1 MKKHTGLLS
10 VENLSV
16 AFRHGE
22 AFMRVVNNISFTVQS
37 GEKVAIVGESGSGKS
52 VTALSIMGL
61 HNRAQVDYPGGSIV
75 HEDRNLLTLPEN
87 ELRMIRGRDIAMI
100 FQEPMTSLNPVYPIG
115 EQLIEPLIVHK
126 GFTRNQAR
134 EHMLGLLR
142 AVEIEHPERR
152 FGDYPHMLSGGQRQR
167 VMIAMAL
174 ACNPKLLIAD
184 EPTTAL
190 DVTIQA
196 EVMRLLDRLQA
207 EFNMAI
213 LLISHDLN
221 LVRRFADKILV
232 MKSGRIV
239 EQAGAETLFK
249 APKDPY
255 TVHLINSQPQAAPLQ
270 PAGSET
276 LLTVRNLACHFPVR
290 QGFLR
295 RTIDVIRAVDQV
307 DVELKAGETVGI
319 VGESGSGKST
329 LARCILRLQQCSG
342 DIKFEGRELQHKSQG
357 ELRPLRKE
365 MQVVFQDP
373 YSSLSPRMTVEG
385 ILTEGLNVHF
395 PGLKAEEKKRRCR
408 DILQEVGLDGSMLSR
423 YPHEFSGGQRQRI
436 AIARVIILKPK
447 LLILDE
453 PTSALDVSIQAQLLQ
468 LLRNLQQN
476 YRISYLFISHDLRVI
491 RSIAHRVLI
500 MRQGKVVEQ
509 GDAREVFRQPAHEYT
524 RALLDAA
531 LL

>member
-1 MKKHTGLLS
+1 MKKQTGLLS
-10 VENLSV
+10 VENLSI
-16 AFRHGE
+16 AFRQGGSSVQ
-22 AFMRVVNNISFTVQS
+22 VVNDISFTVGT

-61 HNRAQVDYPGGSIV
+61 HNREQVDYPGGRIV
-75 HEDRNLLTLPEN
+75 HEDRNLLTLSEN
-87 ELRMIRGRDIAMI
+87 ELRRIRGRDIAII
-100 FQEPMTSLNPVYPIG
+100 FQEPMTSLNPVYTIG

-152 FGDYPHMLSGGQRQR
+152 FDDYPHMLSGGQRQR

-174 ACNPKLLIAD
+174 ACNPGLLIAD

-196 EVMRLLDRLQA
+196 EVMRLLERLQA

-239 EQAGAETLFK
+239 EQASAEALFK
-249 APKDPY
+249 SPKDPY
-255 TVHLINSQPQAAPLQ
+255 TVHLIKNQPQSAPLP

-276 LLTVRNLACHFPVR
+276 LLNVRGLACHFPVR

-295 RTIDVIRAVDQV
+295 RTIDVIRAVDRV
-307 DVELKAGETVGI
+307 DVELRAGETVGI

-329 LARCILRLQQCSG
+329 LARCILRLQKCGG
-342 DIKFEGRELQHKSQG
+342 DIKFDGRELQHKSQA

-365 MQVVFQDP
+365 MQIVFQDP

-385 ILTEGLNVHF
+385 ILAEGLNVHF
-395 PGLKAEEKKRRCR
+395 PGIKAEEMRRRCR

-447 LLILDE
+447 LVILDE